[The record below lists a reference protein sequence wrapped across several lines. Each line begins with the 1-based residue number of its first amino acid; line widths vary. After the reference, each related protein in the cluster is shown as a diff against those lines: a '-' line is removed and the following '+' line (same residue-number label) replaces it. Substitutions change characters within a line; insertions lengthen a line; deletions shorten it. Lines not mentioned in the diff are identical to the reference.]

1 MSHDEE
7 VEMTKAP
14 SHKIEEEIQS
24 LREMSRIKW
33 LYSNIPKDPAED
45 DMNDLE
51 DRPFTNVT
59 GICWRE
65 GHQPHLEV

>member
-24 LREMSRIKW
+24 LREVGKMEW
-33 LYSNIPKDPAED
+33 LFYERQKDTADDRVPED
-45 DMNDLE
+45 TPLM
-51 DRPFTNVT
+51 
-59 GICWRE
+59 
-65 GHQPHLEV
+65 